1 MPSVMYDSQGTAEI
15 NEESLM
21 KLYRGNMTSYMIE
34 YLNRANKKIVFIEN
48 EDGSY
53 WYAITKRYKRNGEY
67 VRFDISY
74 YTEVQAP
81 MQIMHEFT
89 HIWYLLNYSTA
100 PSARNKNSE
109 IISLLGEFVYAMDYL
124 GESGVKYDI
133 IGFNKIETE
142 DGISVE
148 QTEKYI
154 LPFWNNPNM
163 ETLNNL
169 LEQFDDVRKDYK
181 DYILDYNTIIEQVLR
196 FKSLFS
202 N

>member
-1 MPSVMYDSQGTAEI
+1 
-15 NEESLM
+15 M
-21 KLYRGNMTSYMIE
+21 KLYRGNRTSNMIE
-34 YLNRANKKIVFIEN
+34 YLNRANKKIVFMEN
-48 EDGSY
+48 EDEGY

-74 YTEVQAP
+74 YTEAQAP

-89 HIWYLLNYSTA
+89 HIWFLLNYSTA

-109 IISLLGEFVYAMDYL
+109 ILSLLGEFVYAMDYL

-133 IGFNKIETE
+133 IGFNQIEETE

-148 QTEKYI
+148 QTDKYI